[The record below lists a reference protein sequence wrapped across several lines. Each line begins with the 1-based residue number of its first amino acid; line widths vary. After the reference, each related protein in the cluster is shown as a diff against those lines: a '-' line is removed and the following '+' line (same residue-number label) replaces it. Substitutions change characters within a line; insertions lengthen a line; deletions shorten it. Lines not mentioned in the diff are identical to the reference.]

1 MKKSIF
7 LVVVIVMLSSVTG
20 FAQAQIGS
28 PRVVADSS
36 KCRFERFE
44 AHKMEVIDKELQ
56 LSPKV
61 NKDFKEIYA
70 KYRKELMGSIEKL
83 QPNSLKGAELTDQ
96 EHLERITVRFE
107 NISIASKI
115 KAQYVDDFAEV
126 LTPKQIMKLYTLEGE
141 MGRRLKGAADRCTQK
156 RGECKRGAEGAERR
170 GEHRKGGC
178 GLK

>member
-7 LVVVIVMLSSVTG
+7 LVVAMVMLSSVVG
-20 FAQAQIGS
+20 SVQAQMGS

-36 KCRFERFE
+36 KSRLERFE
-44 AHKMEVIDKELQ
+44 TRKMDMIEKELQ

-70 KYRKELMGSIEKL
+70 KYR
-83 QPNSLKGAELTDQ
+83 AELTARIEKIQPKNSRDVKMTDKELL
-96 EHLERITVRFE
+96 EHITVRFE
-107 NISIASKI
+107 NLAIASEI

-141 MGRRLKGAADRCTQK
+141 MVRRLKGAADKCTQK
-156 RGECKRGAEGAERR
+156 RGECKRGAERK
-170 GEHRKGGC
+170 GEHRKSGG